1 MAAVCTGVCLDET
14 RLSDIPVLGAD
25 GNLTFEQRAGPGRRE
40 DVGMLETNGAQQAVE
55 RGRRDAQQS

>member
-25 GNLTFEQRAGPGRRE
+25 RDLTFEQRAGPGA
-40 DVGMLETNGAQQAVE
+40 VGMLETNGAQQAVE
-55 RGRRDAQQS
+55 RSRRDAQQP